1 MGPRG
6 PTHGPPTK
14 KSKVR
19 PIREN
24 NDSRAPLGP
33 KLAFLS
39 EDHMKIAYH
48 LDFMWSSKN
57 VHGFVKA
64 NSRNS
69 REGMSLGYI
78 RG

>member
-64 NSRNS
+64 NSR
-69 REGMSLGYI
+69 EGDAPWVY
-78 RG
+78 